1 MKVKLEWINEL
12 VDLSGISVK
21 EIVDTLSLYSI
32 EVEGVEKVIEGT
44 NLVIGHV
51 ESKVPHPDS
60 DHLNICMVN
69 IGTEVTQI
77 VCGAPNVEAG
87 QNVIVALIGAELPG
101 GFKIKKSKI
110 RGVESNGMICSL
122 GELGME
128 KKYVA
133 EEYASG
139 IYYFK
144 DEVVV
149 GENPLKKLN
158 LEDEVIE
165 LGLTPNRGDLL
176 SMLGVAYEMSAVFKR
191 PMKPLSYAFTESN
204 DLSVDNVSVEIK
216 TDKCPVYYAK
226 VFKDLVIKESPQW
239 LQSRLIAFGV
249 RPINNVVDITNYIM
263 ALFGQP
269 LHAFDY
275 KKLGNKIVVRNAYN
289 EEKIVTL
296 DHIERTLTEKDIVIT
311 DGEKSVAL
319 AGVMGG
325 LSTCIDENTKD
336 LVLEAAIFDPKS
348 IRVTSTKLDL
358 RSEASSRYEKGVD
371 IARCKWAL
379 EYTSYLLE
387 TLADAK
393 ICKGEAFA
401 GVTEPVLKEVTVTS
415 EYISNYLGINV
426 SKEEIVEILDRLQ
439 FETKVDGENVTVV
452 CPSRRGDLSIKAD
465 IVEEVGR
472 LYGYEKLPLTLPAT
486 STSGKLTNYQKRRK
500 ELKHQLADLGLN
512 ENVTYSL
519 EANNNEFTF
528 NHKENTKEIE
538 LMYPISAERK
548 VLRRSLVNGAI
559 NQAAYC
565 FNRKIKNVATFEI
578 GKVYYEEDGKY
589 CEEENLVVVMSGV
602 LSSVVWKGDNEVI
615 DFYTIK
621 GVIDAAFGAL
631 NVEFSYKPL
640 DKEFK
645 EMHPL
650 RTAVIMLNGKE
661 VGYVGELHPKYQK
674 EHDLKDVYVA
684 EIKIKDILENNAMK
698 HLYTPISKVPS
709 VERDIALTFKR
720 SILAND
726 IIECIKSVDKKTLS
740 DAYIFDIYEGEK
752 VASDEKSVAIKLV
765 YTSPETLTDDVINNK
780 VNKVLKELE
789 KKFGAVLRG

>member
-12 VDLSGISVK
+12 VDLQGLSVK

-32 EVEGVEKVIEGT
+32 EVEGVEKVVSGS
-44 NLVIGHV
+44 NLSIGHV
-51 ESKVPHPDS
+51 ESKTPHPDS

-69 IGTEVTQI
+69 TGTEVLQI

-128 KKYVA
+128 KKYVQ
-133 EEYASG
+133 EEYANG

-144 DEVVV
+144 DDVVL
-149 GENPLKKLN
+149 GEDPLKKLN
-158 LEDEVIE
+158 LADEVIE

-191 PMKPLSYAFTESN
+191 PMKELKYSFTEC
-204 DLSVDNVSVEIK
+204 DELTTDNVVVNIE
-216 TDKCPVYYAK
+216 TEKCPVYYAK
-226 VFKDLVIKESPQW
+226 VFKDLVIKPSPQW

-275 KKLGNKIVVRNAYN
+275 DKLGKKILVRDAY
-289 EEKIVTL
+289 EGEKIITL
-296 DHIERTLTEKDIVIT
+296 DHIERTLTAKDMVIT
-311 DGEKSVAL
+311 DGEKPVAI

-325 LSTCIDENTKD
+325 LSTCIDDNTKNM
-336 LVLEAAIFDPKS
+336 VLEAAIFDPKS

-358 RSEASSRYEKGVD
+358 RSEASNRYEKGVD

-393 ICKGEAFA
+393 ICKGEALC
-401 GVTEPVLKEVTVTS
+401 GNPVPTLKEVTVTS
-415 EYISNYLGINV
+415 NYISNYLGVNV
-426 SKEEIVEILDRLQ
+426 SKEEIVDIMKRLQ
-439 FETKVDGENVTVV
+439 FEVKVDDENITVI
-452 CPSRRGDLSIKAD
+452 CPSRRADMGIKAD
-465 IVEEVGR
+465 VVEEVGR
-472 LYGYEKLPLTLPAT
+472 LYGYDKLPVTLPSTA
-486 STSGKLTNYQKRRK
+486 TSGKLTNYQKRRK
-500 ELKHQLADLGLN
+500 QLKHILSDLGLT

-519 EANNNEFTF
+519 EANNDTF
-528 NHKENTKEIE
+528 KFLHKDGTKEIE

-548 VLRRSLVNGAI
+548 VLRRSLANGAV
-559 NQAAYC
+559 NQAMYC
-565 FNRKIKNVATFEI
+565 FNRKLKNVATFEI
-578 GKVYYEEDGKY
+578 GKVYYEEEGSYK
-589 CEEENLVVVMSGV
+589 EEENLAIVLAGS
-602 LSSVVWKGDNEVI
+602 LSSCEWNGQNEVC
-615 DFYTIK
+615 DFYTLK
-621 GVIDAAFGAL
+621 GIIDAAFDNL
-631 NVEFSYKPL
+631 NVSFTYKPL
-640 DKEFK
+640 DVEFK

-650 RTAVIMLNGKE
+650 RTAIIMFNNKP

-674 EHDLKDVYVA
+674 EHDLKDVYIA
-684 EIKIKDILENNAMK
+684 EIKIKDILNIEVK
-698 HLYTPISKVPS
+698 TKIYEQISKVPS

-720 SILAND
+720 DVLASD
-726 IIECIKSVDKKTLS
+726 IIATIKSVDKKVLS
-740 DAYIFDIYEGEK
+740 DAYIFDIYQGEK
-752 VASDEKSVAIKLV
+752 VKEDEKSVAIKLV
-765 YTSPETLTDDVINNK
+765 FTSYETLTEDVINGK

-789 KKFGAVLRG
+789 KVYNAVLRA

>member
-12 VDLSGISVK
+12 VDLSGLTVK

-32 EVEGVEKVIEGT
+32 EVEGVDKVVEGS

-69 IGTEVTQI
+69 IGSEVTQI

-110 RGVESNGMICSL
+110 RGIESNGMICSL

-128 KKYVA
+128 KKYVS
-133 EEYASG
+133 EEYANG

-144 DEVVV
+144 DDITI
-149 GENPLKKLN
+149 GEDPLKKLN
-158 LEDEVIE
+158 LHDEVIE

-191 PMKPLSYAFTESN
+191 PMKELKYSFIESN
-204 DLSVDNVSVEIK
+204 ELSVDNVTVDIN

-226 VFKDLVIKESPQW
+226 VFKNLVIKESPQW

-275 KKLGNKIVVRNAYN
+275 KKLGNKIVVRNAYEN
-289 EEKIVTL
+289 EKIVTL
-296 DHIERTLTEKDIVIT
+296 DHIERTLSEKDVVIT
-311 DGEKSVAL
+311 DGEKPVAI

-325 LSTCIDENTKD
+325 LSTCIDDTTTD
-336 LVLEAAIFDPKS
+336 MVLEAAIFDPKS

-387 TLADAK
+387 TLADAT
-393 ICKGEAFA
+393 ICKGEAVC
-401 GVTEPVLKEVTVTS
+401 GNTEPTLKEVTVTS
-415 EYISNYLGINV
+415 DYVSNYLGVKI

-439 FETKVDGENVTVV
+439 FESKVDGDNITVV
-452 CPSRRGDLSIKAD
+452 CPSRRGDLGIKAD

-472 LYGYEKLPLTLPAT
+472 LYGYEKLPVTLPAT
-486 STSGKLTNYQKRRK
+486 STSGKLTNYQKRRRL
-500 ELKHQLADLGLN
+500 LKHSFADLGLT

-519 EANNNEFTF
+519 EDNNDEFTF
-528 NHKENTKEIE
+528 NHKENTTEIE

-548 VLRRSLVNGAI
+548 VLRRSLVNGAV
-559 NQAAYC
+559 NQAMYC
-565 FNRKIKNVATFEI
+565 FNRKIKNIATFEV
-578 GKVYYEEDGKY
+578 GKVYYQEDGKY
-589 CEEENLVVVMSGV
+589 CEEENLVLVASGV
-602 LSSVVWKGDNEVI
+602 LSSVIWKGQNEVV
-615 DFYTIK
+615 DFYTLK
-621 GVIDAAFGAL
+621 GLIEAAFSNL
-631 NVEFSYKPL
+631 NVEFTYKPL
-640 DKEFK
+640 DREFK

-650 RTAVIMLNGKE
+650 RTAIIMYNNKE

-674 EHDLKDVYVA
+674 DHDLKDVYVA
-684 EIKIKDILENNAMK
+684 EIKIKEILEKEDATK
-698 HLYTPISKVPS
+698 IYQQISKVPS

-720 SILAND
+720 NVLSQD
-726 IIECIKSVDKKTLS
+726 IIDTIKSVDKKILS

-752 VASDEKSVAIKLV
+752 VANDEKSVAIKLV
-765 YTSPETLTDDVINNK
+765 FTSYETLTDDVINNK
-780 VNKVLKELE
+780 VNKVLKQLE
-789 KKFGAVLRG
+789 KEYNAVLRA

>member
-289 EEKIVTL
+289 EEKN
-296 DHIERTLTEKDIVIT
+296 
-311 DGEKSVAL
+311 
-319 AGVMGG
+319 
-325 LSTCIDENTKD
+325 C
-336 LVLEAAIFDPKS
+336 
-348 IRVTSTKLDL
+348 
-358 RSEASSRYEKGVD
+358 
-371 IARCKWAL
+371 
-379 EYTSYLLE
+379 YT
-387 TLADAK
+387 
-393 ICKGEAFA
+393 
-401 GVTEPVLKEVTVTS
+401 
-415 EYISNYLGINV
+415 
-426 SKEEIVEILDRLQ
+426 
-439 FETKVDGENVTVV
+439 
-452 CPSRRGDLSIKAD
+452 
-465 IVEEVGR
+465 
-472 LYGYEKLPLTLPAT
+472 
-486 STSGKLTNYQKRRK
+486 
-500 ELKHQLADLGLN
+500 
-512 ENVTYSL
+512 
-519 EANNNEFTF
+519 
-528 NHKENTKEIE
+528 
-538 LMYPISAERK
+538 
-548 VLRRSLVNGAI
+548 
-559 NQAAYC
+559 
-565 FNRKIKNVATFEI
+565 
-578 GKVYYEEDGKY
+578 
-589 CEEENLVVVMSGV
+589 
-602 LSSVVWKGDNEVI
+602 
-615 DFYTIK
+615 
-621 GVIDAAFGAL
+621 
-631 NVEFSYKPL
+631 
-640 DKEFK
+640 
-645 EMHPL
+645 
-650 RTAVIMLNGKE
+650 
-661 VGYVGELHPKYQK
+661 
-674 EHDLKDVYVA
+674 
-684 EIKIKDILENNAMK
+684 
-698 HLYTPISKVPS
+698 
-709 VERDIALTFKR
+709 
-720 SILAND
+720 
-726 IIECIKSVDKKTLS
+726 
-740 DAYIFDIYEGEK
+740 
-752 VASDEKSVAIKLV
+752 
-765 YTSPETLTDDVINNK
+765 
-780 VNKVLKELE
+780 
-789 KKFGAVLRG
+789 